1 MTGILATIKKTMG
14 IAQEDTSFDEDL
26 IIYINSTL
34 LILSQLG
41 LKEADSTPIINSET
55 TWTDLLGDRTDLEV
69 VKSYIHFK
77 VKSMFDPP
85 TSSAL
90 AEAHKNILAELEWRI
105 NNLEINKGVTTIV

>member
-1 MTGILATIKKTMG
+1 MTGILATIKKTIG

-26 IIYINSTL
+26 LLYINATM

-41 LKEADSTPIINSET
+41 LKEADVSKPINSET
-55 TWTDLLGDRTDLEV
+55 TWADLLGDRTDLEV
-69 VKSYIHFK
+69 VKTYIHFK

-90 AEAHKNILAELEWRI
+90 IEAHKNIIAELEWRI

>member
-1 MTGILATIKKTMG
+1 MTGILATIKKTIG

-26 IIYINSTL
+26 LLYINATM

-41 LKEADSTPIINSET
+41 LKEADVSNPINSET
-55 TWTDLLGDRTDLEV
+55 TWADLLGDRTDLEV
-69 VKSYIHFK
+69 VKTYIHFK

-90 AEAHKNILAELEWRI
+90 IEAHKNIIAELEWRI
-105 NNLEINKGVTTIV
+105 NNLEIIKGVTTIV